1 MDSSSSCSSSS
12 SAPDQHYT
20 REWDYDVFVCFRGKD
35 TRRLFTSHLAGHL
48 RRRSI
53 RPFTDEKFDR
63 TENIDVDLV
72 KVLERSAMSVVIFSE
87 SFAES
92 SYCLDEVASIAQRVE
107 RFGHRVLPVF
117 YGVEPEEVEDRY
129 ASMIDD
135 SELKQS
141 PDEKKK
147 RWMDGL
153 KMVINHAGRTSKEF
167 KDDYEM
173 CNTIVDDVSKAL
185 SEMSSCGKKSN
196 DLVGMEARVLKVQQ
210 LLAMED
216 DTLSVIGLWGMG
228 GVGKTTLAKTWYHR
242 LTHPTNRTKHHFVS
256 DISENC
262 KTRSGVENLVQ
273 QLYSTLLCEN
283 NLSLKDLDLDHTRG
297 RLSRMKS
304 VHARAKTHKMKE
316 LDSDESLELFSIH
329 AFRKLCPHND
339 FTNHSRLAASYCK
352 GNPLALKV
360 LGGALFGK
368 DKEYWKSF
376 FYGLEKNSKPEIHD
390 VLSTSYYTL
399 KEEEQRI
406 FLDVACFLFNTAK
419 TRMIKYLSTSYSSAY
434 SLVENLID
442 KSLIF
447 PVPSNN
453 KCYEVIVVHDLL
465 KEMAWNIVNNGQ
477 NPRSRIKNLEDLSK
491 VFEIGG
497 ANKGGEGVESLA
509 LDLSKA
515 KKELCLGAKAFAGMN
530 SLRFLGFFYNQEARF
545 GQPKISLK
553 DGRIDTLPNKLIWL
567 EWVGY
572 PLKYLPDK
580 FLPEKLV
587 VIVLRH
593 SRIKRCWERVQPKLM
608 HLIRLDLSH
617 CLNLSA
623 IPNLSGCK
631 KLEILCL
638 KGCKTLVEL
647 PSQVQH
653 LEKLVELDLFD
664 CPNLARLPTKLNSK
678 CLNLLRLSKCPKV
691 TNCPEINVPPEGGL
705 ETLDLEETPVRVM
718 PSAIHKVKEG
728 GIIRLYGKHITS
740 FPRISKRL
748 KLLRL
753 CHTTIKDMEHVDNDH
768 DRGMPLSRFDR
779 LELHGNSKLA
789 SLADNIWDMVKH
801 QLWVHGS
808 PLIECLPPANDRVYS
823 LTMVCVENC
832 GKMKSFVPSPCGKSM
847 QNIRYLRTGIDS
859 LPCTSIDQL
868 ENLRVLHLSYCLMLE
883 CIPDNIHKLAN
894 LYLLNLRGSTRIE
907 TLPQLLPPK
916 LDSLSISGCKS
927 LRALP
932 SHAGKLKWWVLRIE
946 NCPRLDNELPGQI
959 SQDFDSCATVSSRAK
974 GSLLYSGSDLPNWC
988 SNNNISS
995 GSYEMVL
1002 LPSNTADLKGI
1013 AFGVVFSSNAV
1024 EVELKIRCDVVL
1036 VDGASTSTSSNVVAT
1051 FLSHEMWIS
1060 GGSGTTSSD
1069 YVFLWFDK
1077 KLLGEPK
1084 ERDEV
1089 EEEEEET
1096 WYVKYEGCSVSFRVY
1111 TLPEGG
1117 RDNANKIKK
1126 IKFKRLGISL
1136 LN

>member
-1 MDSSSSCSSSS
+1 MDSSSSSSSSCSSSS
-12 SAPDQHYT
+12 SAPDQYYT
-20 REWDYDVFVCFRGKD
+20 GEWDYDVFVCFRGKD
-35 TRRLFTSHLAGHL
+35 TRRHFTSHLAGHL

-141 PDEKKK
+141 PEEKKK

-173 CNTIVDDVSKAL
+173 CNTIVDDVLKAL
-185 SEMSSCGKKSN
+185 SEMSSSGKKSN
-196 DLVGMEARVLKVQQ
+196 DLVGMEARVLKVEQ
-210 LLAMED
+210 LLAIED
-216 DTLSVIGLWGMG
+216 DTLSVIGIWGMG

-242 LTHPTNRTKHHFVS
+242 LTHPANRTKHHFVS

-297 RLSRMKS
+297 RLSRMKVVVVLDNVETPWQLEQLLLGEILDPTKLFGPGS
-304 VHARAKTHKMKE
+304 VLIITSRNQRVFDHERAKTHKVEE

-329 AFRKLCPHND
+329 AFRQLCPHND
-339 FTNHSRLAASYCK
+339 FMNHSRLAASYCK
-352 GNPLALKV
+352 GNPLALKL

-390 VLSTSYYTL
+390 VLSTSYYAL

-442 KSLIF
+442 KSLVF
-447 PVPSNN
+447 PVTLNN
-453 KCYEVIVVHDLL
+453 KCYEIIVVHDLL

-515 KKELCLGAKAFAGMN
+515 KNELCLGAKAFEGMN

-545 GQPKISLK
+545 RQPKISLK
-553 DGRIDTLPNKLIWL
+553 DGRIDTLPNELIWL

-572 PLKYLPDK
+572 PLKYLPEK

-593 SRIKRCWERVQPKLM
+593 SRIKRCWEKVQVRKFNQIL
-608 HLIRLDLSH
+608 L
-617 CLNLSA
+617 LNIILHYNSSA

-664 CPNLARLPTKLNSK
+664 CPNLTRLPTKLNSK

-691 TNCPEINVPPEGGL
+691 TNCPEINAPPEGGL

-768 DRGMPLSRFDR
+768 DRGLPLSRFDR
-779 LELHGNSKLA
+779 LELHENSKLA

-823 LTMVCVENC
+823 LLTRVYVGNC
-832 GKMKSFVPSPCGKSM
+832 RKMKSFVPSPCGKSM
-847 QNIRYLRTGIDS
+847 QNIRYLRTGIES

-974 GSLLYSGSDLPNWC
+974 VITTHKFI
-988 SNNNISS
+988 NI
-995 GSYEMVL
+995 
-1002 LPSNTADLKGI
+1002 
-1013 AFGVVFSSNAV
+1013 
-1024 EVELKIRCDVVL
+1024 R
-1036 VDGASTSTSSNVVAT
+1036 
-1051 FLSHEMWIS
+1051 H
-1060 GGSGTTSSD
+1060 
-1069 YVFLWFDK
+1069 
-1077 KLLGEPK
+1077 
-1084 ERDEV
+1084 
-1089 EEEEEET
+1089 
-1096 WYVKYEGCSVSFRVY
+1096 
-1111 TLPEGG
+1111 
-1117 RDNANKIKK
+1117 
-1126 IKFKRLGISL
+1126 
-1136 LN
+1136 

>member
-1 MDSSSSCSSSS
+1 
-12 SAPDQHYT
+12 
-20 REWDYDVFVCFRGKD
+20 
-35 TRRLFTSHLAGHL
+35 
-48 RRRSI
+48 
-53 RPFTDEKFDR
+53 
-63 TENIDVDLV
+63 
-72 KVLERSAMSVVIFSE
+72 
-87 SFAES
+87 
-92 SYCLDEVASIAQRVE
+92 
-107 RFGHRVLPVF
+107 
-117 YGVEPEEVEDRY
+117 
-129 ASMIDD
+129 
-135 SELKQS
+135 
-141 PDEKKK
+141 
-147 RWMDGL
+147 
-153 KMVINHAGRTSKEF
+153 
-167 KDDYEM
+167 
-173 CNTIVDDVSKAL
+173 
-185 SEMSSCGKKSN
+185 
-196 DLVGMEARVLKVQQ
+196 
-210 LLAMED
+210 
-216 DTLSVIGLWGMG
+216 MG

-242 LTHPTNRTKHHFVS
+242 LTHPANRTKHHFVS

-297 RLSRMKS
+297 RLSRMKVVVVLDNVETPWQLEQLLLGEILDPTKLFGPGS
-304 VHARAKTHKMKE
+304 VLIITSRNQRVFDHERAKTHKVEE

-329 AFRKLCPHND
+329 AFRQLCPHND
-339 FTNHSRLAASYCK
+339 FMNHSRLAASYCK
-352 GNPLALKV
+352 GNPLALKL

-390 VLSTSYYTL
+390 VLSTSYYAL

-442 KSLIF
+442 KSLVF
-447 PVPSNN
+447 PVTLNN
-453 KCYEVIVVHDLL
+453 KCYEIIVVHDLL

-497 ANKGGEGVESLA
+497 ANKGG
-509 LDLSKA
+509 
-515 KKELCLGAKAFAGMN
+515 
-530 SLRFLGFFYNQEARF
+530 
-545 GQPKISLK
+545 
-553 DGRIDTLPNKLIWL
+553 
-567 EWVGY
+567 
-572 PLKYLPDK
+572 
-580 FLPEKLV
+580 
-587 VIVLRH
+587 
-593 SRIKRCWERVQPKLM
+593 
-608 HLIRLDLSH
+608 
-617 CLNLSA
+617 
-623 IPNLSGCK
+623 
-631 KLEILCL
+631 
-638 KGCKTLVEL
+638 
-647 PSQVQH
+647 
-653 LEKLVELDLFD
+653 
-664 CPNLARLPTKLNSK
+664 
-678 CLNLLRLSKCPKV
+678 PKV
-691 TNCPEINVPPEGGL
+691 TNCPEINAPPEGGL

-768 DRGMPLSRFDR
+768 DRGLPLSRFDR
-779 LELHGNSKLA
+779 LELHENSKLA

-808 PLIECLPPANDRVYS
+808 PLIECLPP
-823 LTMVCVENC
+823 E
-832 GKMKSFVPSPCGKSM
+832 
-847 QNIRYLRTGIDS
+847 S

-974 GSLLYSGSDLPNWC
+974 VITTHKFI
-988 SNNNISS
+988 NI
-995 GSYEMVL
+995 
-1002 LPSNTADLKGI
+1002 
-1013 AFGVVFSSNAV
+1013 
-1024 EVELKIRCDVVL
+1024 R
-1036 VDGASTSTSSNVVAT
+1036 
-1051 FLSHEMWIS
+1051 H
-1060 GGSGTTSSD
+1060 
-1069 YVFLWFDK
+1069 
-1077 KLLGEPK
+1077 
-1084 ERDEV
+1084 
-1089 EEEEEET
+1089 
-1096 WYVKYEGCSVSFRVY
+1096 
-1111 TLPEGG
+1111 
-1117 RDNANKIKK
+1117 
-1126 IKFKRLGISL
+1126 
-1136 LN
+1136 